1 MARRKRT
8 KCEKWVMLGT
18 EEDRTRANGRRNEGP
33 ARQRGRGRAGEKGG
47 EKSKNSHAARSMRAR
62 QSAVTRVVEHEKG
75 RICLFLSALGAWRSV
90 LTYTVPGCDHVFR
103 ATACRSQTMMG
114 SL

>member
-1 MARRKRT
+1 MRMQRQGTWGRK
-8 KCEKWVMLGT
+8 
-18 EEDRTRANGRRNEGP
+18 EEAGR
-33 ARQRGRGRAGEKGG
+33 
-47 EKSKNSHAARSMRAR
+47 EKSKKSHAARSARAR
-62 QSAVTRVVEHEKG
+62 PGAVTRVVKHEKG
-75 RICLFLSALGAWRSV
+75 RIRPLLSALRAWRSL

>member
-1 MARRKRT
+1 MAA
-8 KCEKWVMLGT
+8 
-18 EEDRTRANGRRNEGP
+18 DGRRSKGPREKEREGGK
-33 ARQRGRGRAGEKGG
+33 GR
-47 EKSKNSHAARSMRAR
+47 EKSKNSHAARRTRAR
-62 QSAVTRVVEHEKG
+62 PSAVTRVVKHEKG
-75 RICLFLSALGAWRSV
+75 RICLLLSALGAWRSA

>member
-1 MARRKRT
+1 
-8 KCEKWVMLGT
+8 MLST
-18 EEDRTRANGRRNEGP
+18 EEGRIRASGQRNEGP
-33 ARQRGRGRAGEKGG
+33 ERKWTGRVEGKGG
-47 EKSKNSHAARSMRAR
+47 EKSKNSHAARSTRAR
-62 QSAVTRVVEHEKG
+62 QSAVTRVVKHEKG

-90 LTYTVPGCDHVFR
+90 VTYTVPGCDHVFR